1 MRFRA
6 NPPMLFSR
14 AFCVTCTA
22 EVKPCLAMYKYVG
35 VSFSHPENPDL
46 NMTGPI
52 RLKIDQ
58 HPLPNLFAH
67 GVHLLPDLR
76 SFFLALF
83 CDVVLAQIAKMY
95 YGQMGAEGN
104 MQGFVDALQG
114 EKMLPGYAS
123 LRQIAGIPNFL
134 RPPLSWVLRNV
145 LGDERK
151 ASILG

>member
-1 MRFRA
+1 MLAPGYA
-6 NPPMLFSR
+6 NLSIQ
-14 AFCVTCTA
+14 A
-22 EVKPCLAMYKYVG
+22 
-35 VSFSHPENPDL
+35 
-46 NMTGPI
+46 
-52 RLKIDQ
+52 
-58 HPLPNLFAH
+58 
-67 GVHLLPDLR
+67 LLPASGSAPPHLVC
-76 SFFLALF
+76 ALTLMYF
-83 CDVVLAQIAKMY
+83 HIVVSAQIAKMY

-134 RPPLSWVLRNV
+134 RPPLSWMLRNV